1 MLLWHLEILRSKVV
15 DKQKALLFSDLR
27 KRISCFR
34 KLGRL
39 YVHKMQKQ
47 PFETILEG
55 VCKKKLHLLKAF
67 FPITKKTY
75 TA

>member
-1 MLLWHLEILRSKVV
+1 MLLWYLEILRSKVV

-55 VCKKKLHLLKAF
+55 VCKKKFVFVENF
-67 FPITKKTY
+67 FSY
-75 TA
+75 Y